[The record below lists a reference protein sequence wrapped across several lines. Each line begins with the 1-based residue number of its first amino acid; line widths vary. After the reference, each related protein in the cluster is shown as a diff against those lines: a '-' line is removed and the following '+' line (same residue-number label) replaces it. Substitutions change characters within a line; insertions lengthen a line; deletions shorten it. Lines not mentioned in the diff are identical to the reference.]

1 MGRAGFIFRRQSSM
15 TCNNPTAAHPP
26 ATERRR
32 RRWRRRRRERERERE
47 RERDAMF
54 EVAANTKRVLDSTV
68 GKEEVCRRSERCA
81 VEWVVGG
88 KRRFGEVGPTS

>member
-1 MGRAGFIFRRQSSM
+1 
-15 TCNNPTAAHPP
+15 
-26 ATERRR
+26 
-32 RRWRRRRRERERERE
+32 
-47 RERDAMF
+47 MF

>member
-26 ATERRR
+26 TTE
-32 RRWRRRRRERERERE
+32 RRRERERERE